1 VDRIDSDGV
10 YSPDNSV
17 PCCATCNFMKG
28 SLSIEE
34 FLDKSN
40 AIVHTH
46 ETSKRTTQ
54 QRDRTL

>member
-1 VDRIDSDGV
+1 VDCTDSDGV

-28 SLSIEE
+28 SLSVEE
-34 FLDKSN
+34 LLDKAN
-40 AIVHTH
+40 ASVHTH